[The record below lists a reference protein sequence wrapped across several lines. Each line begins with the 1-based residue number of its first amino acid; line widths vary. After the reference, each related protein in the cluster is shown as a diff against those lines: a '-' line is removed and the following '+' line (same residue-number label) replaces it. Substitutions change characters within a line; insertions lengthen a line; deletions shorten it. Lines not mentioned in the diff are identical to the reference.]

1 MRESHLRL
9 NYHVFVSCQ
18 VSTLCALVSS
28 AVRMTQD
35 KLLTGLKKDVRSL
48 LVSAKHGLTPEQLKK
63 DYQTMLG
70 FPMPLGLLGFRN
82 VLDMVKE
89 MPDVV
94 HLEYH
99 FDGSIKL
106 KGDFSVLSLLF
117 AGKSVFMA

>member
-1 MRESHLRL
+1 M
-9 NYHVFVSCQ
+9 FV
-18 VSTLCALVSS
+18 

-35 KLLTGLKKDVRSL
+35 QLLAGLKKDVRSL
-48 LVSAKHGLTPEQLKK
+48 LISAKRGLTPEQLKR

-70 FPMPLGLLGFRN
+70 FPIPLRLLGFRN

-99 FDGSIKL
+99 LDGSIIL
-106 KGDFSVLSLLF
+106 KGDFSISTLLL
-117 AGKSVFMA
+117 AGKSLFMA